1 MTAAAGSATTGG
13 TTTGRRPLRRDAEVN
28 LARILEAAHL
38 VFAEQGYDASMETIA
53 ERADVGVG
61 TLYRRFPNKSEL
73 FEAVVDEAKRRNRE
87 MAEAVLAE
95 VPDAEAVFE
104 FVRRCVAAPSC
115 WRATTEAPPWRSTGT
130 GLDLLAPL
138 LDELLARSQRAGT
151 VRADLA
157 VTDIVIGLLS
167 VRAIADVC
175 DTGGGGATSLR
186 FLELVLDGFR
196 PGAPAGP
203 ARPPL
208 TVAQL
213 DRLLRQR

>member
-1 MTAAAGSATTGG
+1 M
-13 TTTGRRPLRRDAEVN
+13 RRDAEVN
-28 LARILEAAHL
+28 LARILDAARL
-38 VFAEQGYDASMETIA
+38 VFAEQGYGASMETIA

-87 MAEAVLAE
+87 IAEAVLAE
-95 VPDAEAVFE
+95 VPDGETVFE

-138 LDELLARSQRAGT
+138 LDEILARSQAAGT
-151 VRADLA
+151 VRGRPGRDRHRGRAALGAGHRRRVRHRRARGPRCDFWNWCSTGSA
-157 VTDIVIGLLS
+157 PVPPPGPS
-167 VRAIADVC
+167 VRRC
-175 DTGGGGATSLR
+175 
-186 FLELVLDGFR
+186 
-196 PGAPAGP
+196 
-203 ARPPL
+203 

-213 DRLLRQR
+213 DRVLRQR